1 MFSSWILL
9 IICSIPKIRIKT
21 TTILFHHL
29 YVVNPLRKKSNENS
43 FKKYILVDAWYSYS
57 QTQDTYYQCANVG
70 SLILSVYFRI
80 IYNLYLLHS
89 SQNGIA
95 NLFSQNLKVCMYFAN
110 ENFFGKVSFLLW
122 PQAAAQQNAFFVL
135 QITWLLLHT
144 ENTNKVKTKPKKM
157 VNLCSTVKKYYGI
170 GHSFNFIEKMHSHYI
185 LFLIS
190 SILYDIC
197 LEAHIAMTRM

>member
-1 MFSSWILL
+1 M
-9 IICSIPKIRIKT
+9 
-21 TTILFHHL
+21 
-29 YVVNPLRKKSNENS
+29 
-43 FKKYILVDAWYSYS
+43 VDAWCSYS

-95 NLFSQNLKVCMYFAN
+95 YLFSQKLKVCMYFAN
-110 ENFFGKVSFLLW
+110 KNFFGKVSFLLW
-122 PQAAAQQNAFFVL
+122 PQAVAQQNAFFVL

-144 ENTNKVKTKPKKM
+144 ENTNKVKTKPKKWLIFVQLSKNTM
-157 VNLCSTVKKYYGI
+157 VLGTPLISLK
-170 GHSFNFIEKMHSHYI
+170 KMHSHYI

>member
-43 FKKYILVDAWYSYS
+43 FKKYILVDAWCSYS

-89 SQNGIA
+89 SQMG
-95 NLFSQNLKVCMYFAN
+95 
-110 ENFFGKVSFLLW
+110 
-122 PQAAAQQNAFFVL
+122 L
-135 QITWLLLHT
+135 QICFPKSWKYVCILLIKTFLARYLFCCDHKQRH
-144 ENTNKVKTKPKKM
+144 NKM
-157 VNLCSTVKKYYGI
+157 
-170 GHSFNFIEKMHSHYI
+170 
-185 LFLIS
+185 LFLYCK
-190 SILYDIC
+190 LHDYYYTQKTQ
-197 LEAHIAMTRM
+197 TR